1 MADYRNRTPATALAA
16 VLVAIAVVA
25 MVVDRRSTLSPE
37 RDFSGWSG
45 AVLDIAAPVQRMI
58 ALPLEFVRDAWRH
71 YVSILDVGERNE
83 ELTSRLVL
91 LQEENLQLREALVA
105 SGRLERIAE
114 IRADFEVPMLSSEL
128 VGVDPSPWFRSV
140 LVDRGK
146 THGVRSGM
154 PVISELG
161 LVGLV
166 TATSTRAAK
175 AMLVLD
181 RQSAVDG
188 IVQRSRSR
196 GIVRGHGTDQLDFE
210 FVVRGSDVRIG
221 DVVISSGLGGVYPKG
236 IRIGEVTSV
245 SDPGSELLQTAK
257 LVPAVDFGRLEQVF
271 VILRRGPTMEL
282 LYAGE
287 EADSVGATVSE
298 RPSP

>member
-1 MADYRNRTPATALAA
+1 MADYHNRTPVTALVA
-16 VLVAIAVVA
+16 VLVAFAVVA
-25 MVVDRRSTLSPE
+25 MVVDRRSMLNPDRQLS
-37 RDFSGWSG
+37 RWTGS
-45 AVLDIAAPVQRMI
+45 VLDIAAPVQRMI
-58 ALPLEFVRDAWRH
+58 ALPLEFMRDSWRH
-71 YVSILDVGERNE
+71 YVSILEVGERNQA
-83 ELTSRLVL
+83 LRSRLVL
-91 LQEENLQLREALVA
+91 VEEENLQLREALVA

-140 LVDRGK
+140 LVDRGQ

-154 PVISELG
+154 PVISERG

-166 TATSTRAAK
+166 TTTSTRAAK
-175 AMLVLD
+175 AMLALD
-181 RQSAVDG
+181 RQSAIDG
-188 IVQRSRSR
+188 IAQRSRSR
-196 GIVRGHGTDQLDFE
+196 GIVRGRGTDQLDFE

-271 VILRRGPTMEL
+271 VMMRRGPTMEL

-287 EADSVGATVSE
+287 EDRSIGATVSE